1 MAFYSISRGET
12 MANITQSD
20 QEEVDFTLSARAH
33 DANSEEMRDALPLPA
48 ETPNQRAARLAH
60 QAIDKAVTAARPA
73 AAWVNQQTERVRSAQ
88 QQVND
93 RLETA
98 REYVRTKPIKVI
110 GIAIAAGWL
119 INRIL

>member
-1 MAFYSISRGET
+1 

-33 DANSEEMRDALPLPA
+33 DAKGEDIREALPPPS
-48 ETPNQRAARLAH
+48 ETPNQRAARIAH
-60 QAIDKAVTAARPA
+60 QAIDKAVTAVRPA
-73 AAWVNQQTERVRSAQ
+73 ANWVNHQTGRVRAAQ
-88 QQVND
+88 EKVND

-98 REYVRTKPIKVI
+98 REYVRTKPVKT
-110 GIAIAAGWL
+110 IAIALAAGWL

>member
-1 MAFYSISRGET
+1 

-33 DANSEEMRDALPLPA
+33 DPDGEEIREALPPPA

-60 QAIDKAVTAARPA
+60 QAIDKAVTAVRPA
-73 AAWVNQQTERVRSAQ
+73 ATWINHQTGRVRSAQ
-88 QQVND
+88 QKVND
-93 RLETA
+93 QLETA
-98 REYVRTKPIKVI
+98 RSYVRTKPVKT
-110 GIAIAAGWL
+110 IAIAVAAGWL